1 MTATD
6 VTANRVARAATL
18 AHWIRG
24 EAATTCCCHLCVD
37 NSNQKDHHVAF
48 CIQAAAKAEHPA
60 CLQLALLL
68 ARCSY
73 TQRRKVQVH
82 AWT

>member
-1 MTATD
+1 MTTID
-6 VTANRVARAATL
+6 VTTDRVIRAVDL
-18 AHWIRG
+18 AKWIHYR
-24 EAATTCCCHLCVD
+24 AATTCCCHSCVD
-37 NSNQKDHHVAF
+37 DPNETDHHVAF

-73 TQRRKVQVH
+73 TQRRKVRAR
-82 AWT
+82 AWR